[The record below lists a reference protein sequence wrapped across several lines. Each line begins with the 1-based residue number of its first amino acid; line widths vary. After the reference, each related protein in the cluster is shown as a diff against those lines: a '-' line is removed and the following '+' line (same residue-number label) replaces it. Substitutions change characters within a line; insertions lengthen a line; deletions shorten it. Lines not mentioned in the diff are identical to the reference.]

1 MDESD
6 LPITEVDGTLT
17 PPPRKPP
24 TALEAAAPDPSPTDP
39 PKARMPELGGDFVA
53 LAFDLLDNV
62 GDAIRRVLTTIV
74 A

>member
-6 LPITEVDGTLT
+6 LPMPGVEGALT

-24 TALEAAAPDPSPTDP
+24 TALEASAHDPSPDERP
-39 PKARMPELGGDFVA
+39 PARMPELGGDFML

-62 GDAIRRVLTTIV
+62 GDAIRRVFTTIV